1 MMHMRTTVTL
11 DNDVENLLRKAM
23 RERDESFKEVLNQAI
38 RDGLRG
44 ASSRKA
50 AAYRPMVFDMGK
62 PLVDLTKALSLAQ
75 DFEDQEALSKHRRRG

>member
-38 RDGLRG
+38 REGLRG
-44 ASSRKA
+44 AASRKA